1 VLHGLGLELRLE
13 PRTPHSSADPAGDRA
28 ADETR

>member
-13 PRTPHSSADPAGDRA
+13 PRTPQSSADPGGDRA
-28 ADETR
+28 AGETR